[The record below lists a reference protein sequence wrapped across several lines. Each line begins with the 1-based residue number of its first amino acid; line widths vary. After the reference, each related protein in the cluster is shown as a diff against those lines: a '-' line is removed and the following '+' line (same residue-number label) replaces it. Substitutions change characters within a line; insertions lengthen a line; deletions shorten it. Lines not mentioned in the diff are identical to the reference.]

1 MKQSSTMPVHQESVM
16 PSTIRQLLAQNKG
29 LLAFIALMVVFRSA
43 IADYNV
49 VPSGSMLPTVMVGD
63 RILVDKLAYD
73 LRLPLTHISLM
84 RLGEPQRGDIVTVD
98 SRQAGE
104 LLLKRIVGLPGDV
117 VELRDNV
124 LYING
129 QAASYGP
136 ARAQP
141 EQGDRMDQARYRDES
156 IDGMNHLVRLSA
168 AHPSLHSSF
177 GPVVVPADHYMMLG
191 DNRDNS
197 MDSRYFGF
205 FARNELMGRTRRIAF
220 SLNADQYFK
229 PRLDRFGRRLDP
241 VSRQ

>member
-1 MKQSSTMPVHQESVM
+1 M
-16 PSTIRQLLAQNKG
+16 PSTARKLLTQNKG

-73 LRLPLTHISLM
+73 LRLPLTHISLL

-98 SRQAGE
+98 SHQAGE

-124 LYING
+124 LTING
-129 QAASYGP
+129 QAASYGQ
-136 ARAQP
+136 AQVRP
-141 EQGDRMDQARYRDES
+141 LAGDGADDAVYRDER
-156 IDGMNHLVRLSA
+156 IDGMNHLVRLSES
-168 AHPSLHSSF
+168 HPSLHSSF

-205 FARNELMGRTRRIAF
+205 FARSELMGRTSRIAF
-220 SLNADQYFK
+220 SLDADKGYR
-229 PRLDRFGRRLDP
+229 PRLDRFGRLLDP
-241 VSRQ
+241 VDIHHQEQ

>member
-1 MKQSSTMPVHQESVM
+1 MSFPLKQ
-16 PSTIRQLLAQNKG
+16 LAAANKG

-73 LRLPLTHISLM
+73 LRLPLTHISLL
-84 RLGEPQRGDIVTVD
+84 RLGEPQRGDIVTID

-104 LLLKRIVGLPGDV
+104 LLLKRIIGLPGDV

-124 LYING
+124 LFING
-129 QAASYGP
+129 QPASYGP
-136 ARAQP
+136 AHARP
-141 EQGDRMDQARYRDES
+141 ESGDGVDQARYRDEKL
-156 IDGMNHLVRLSA
+156 DGMNHLVRLSE

-205 FARNELMGRTRRIAF
+205 FARSELMGRTRRIAF
-220 SLNADQYFK
+220 SLDAAQFYK
-229 PRLDRFGRRLDP
+229 LRLERFGRPLDA
-241 VSRQ
+241 VTMQ

>member
-1 MKQSSTMPVHQESVM
+1 MNTGQAGGIMTSTLKELV
-16 PSTIRQLLAQNKG
+16 AGNKG

-73 LRLPLTHISLM
+73 LRLPLTHISLW
-84 RLGEPQRGDIVTVD
+84 RLGEPRRGDIVTID

-124 LYING
+124 LFING
-129 QAASYGP
+129 RAASYGP
-136 ARAQP
+136 AHAPR
-141 EQGDRMDQARYRDES
+141 ESGDGIDQARYRDEEF
-156 IDGMNHLVRLSA
+156 DGMNHLVRLSA

-205 FARNELMGRTRRIAF
+205 FARSELMGRTRRIAF
-220 SLNADQYFK
+220 SLDADHFFK
-229 PRLDRFGRRLDP
+229 PRPDRFGLRLDAVTRP
-241 VSRQ
+241 Q